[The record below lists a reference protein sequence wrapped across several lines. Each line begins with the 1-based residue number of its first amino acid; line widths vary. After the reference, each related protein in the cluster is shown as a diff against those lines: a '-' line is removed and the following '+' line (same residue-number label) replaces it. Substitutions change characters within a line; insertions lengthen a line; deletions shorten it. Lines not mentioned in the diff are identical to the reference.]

1 MCKTLSSQI
10 PSFGVFPSNF
20 TSLSASA
27 AIYEI
32 FLLTFRAWL
41 RFIPARFS
49 TTPVCEHPLVSNWFL
64 KSLIHLAFLLVYL
77 QGRGLGTQSFLI
89 IFTFIIQHH
98 LLPSSSFPGMFVL
111 MHVCVCVN
119 VCLFLFM
126 FVCVG
131 CFGHSG
137 VDCFCL
143 FRGQPTSVGDTQMNL
158 GNFLSTRSWISFC
171 VSFQTWYLNAPFA
184 FGTALL

>member
-1 MCKTLSSQI
+1 
-10 PSFGVFPSNF
+10 
-20 TSLSASA
+20 
-27 AIYEI
+27 
-32 FLLTFRAWL
+32 
-41 RFIPARFS
+41 
-49 TTPVCEHPLVSNWFL
+49 
-64 KSLIHLAFLLVYL
+64 
-77 QGRGLGTQSFLI
+77 
-89 IFTFIIQHH
+89 
-98 LLPSSSFPGMFVL
+98 MFVL

-158 GNFLSTRSWISFC
+158 GNFLSTRSWITFC

>member
-1 MCKTLSSQI
+1 MAKRSPPKFQVLG
-10 PSFGVFPSNF
+10 FFPSNF

-98 LLPSSSFPGMFVL
+98 LLPSSSFPRYVCSDA
-111 MHVCVCVN
+111 CVCVLTS
-119 VCLFLFM
+119 V
-126 FVCVG
+126 
-131 CFGHSG
+131 
-137 VDCFCL
+137 CFCL
-143 FRGQPTSVGDTQMNL
+143 CLCMWDALVAAVWIVFACLEGNQPASVTH
-158 GNFLSTRSWISFC
+158 T
-171 VSFQTWYLNAPFA
+171 
-184 FGTALL
+184 